1 MGNEGGI
8 FDVGLVMNVFDTDGT
23 FVWVVCVVVYACCQ
37 CCCLYTGS
45 FRVAFHNLILSFRS
59 VKTHFR

>member
-37 CCCLYTGS
+37 CCCLYRYS
-45 FRVAFHNLILSFRS
+45 FVAFHNL
-59 VKTHFR
+59 